1 MSPTRKVILNKEQIP
16 INKMLFCSLCKG
28 KLYAPSAYQVNG
40 RIYHTSCVVCFNCRQ
55 DVSESY
61 HTVGRGIFCTNC
73 YQEMYSPICF
83 QCSNPI
89 LNNQS
94 VIVHN
99 CVYHTECLECPY
111 CNKRIVL
118 GEEITKNNH
127 WKLKCESCEKFVTA
141 KIPFQ

>member
-1 MSPTRKVILNKEQIP
+1 MSPTKKVILNKEQIP

-73 YQEMYSPICF
+73 YQEIYSPICF

-118 GEEITKNNH
+118 GEE
-127 WKLKCESCEKFVTA
+127 KLQPSVMGLSLNT
-141 KIPFQ
+141 IL